1 MSDFAIVHADL
12 RPFGLWKDIWILT
25 HWGGVHLGD
34 VLADIIEVELLSV
47 ENEPQIPGLQLVLE
61 IVGDLGGNNINS
73 VLQRAVWKAAAHFH
87 INNAALTREGFPDCV
102 FNYHLYTVKKHGDK
116 IAIEYQYVRAD
127 FDEKNIYEWLG
138 STKSDPVLLYV
149 IDPQTKIVEVLGGL
163 K

>member
-34 VLADIIEVELLSV
+34 VLADIIEAEFLSV

-61 IVGDLGGNNINS
+61 IVGNNIDS
-73 VLQRAVWKAAAHFH
+73 VLQRAIWKAAAHFH
-87 INNAALTREGFPDCV
+87 INSAALTRERFPDCV

-127 FDEKNIYEWLG
+127 FNEMQQCQYEWIG
-138 STKSDPVLLYV
+138 SIKSDLSLLYL
-149 IDPQTKIVEVLGGL
+149 IDPKTKVVEVLGGL